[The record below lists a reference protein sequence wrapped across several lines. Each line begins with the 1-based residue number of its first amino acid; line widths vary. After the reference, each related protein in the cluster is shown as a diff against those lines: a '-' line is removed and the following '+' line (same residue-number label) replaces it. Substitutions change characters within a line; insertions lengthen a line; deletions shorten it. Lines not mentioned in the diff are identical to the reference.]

1 MGHFICF
8 ARLSLCLFFCSLVAN
23 WCKSFV
29 LKTCLVSH
37 RIMVAICNH
46 SFRICQTF
54 FRPGFF
60 WCNWSQMHS
69 GFAFDWEIPPMGHF
83 TCQIITNKTIIDVCF
98 CSNKHARH
106 LLFDVFFE
114 RGHLMRQKNLLS
126 CSEEGLVAMI
136 SQNFIVASVL
146 EWDRVFCLKKS
157 KNILLHAKTIKSM
170 NFNFV
175 KAKKLNQ

>member
-1 MGHFICF
+1 
-8 ARLSLCLFFCSLVAN
+8 
-23 WCKSFV
+23 
-29 LKTCLVSH
+29 
-37 RIMVAICNH
+37 MVAICNH

-54 FRPGFF
+54 FWPGFF

-114 RGHLMRQKNLLS
+114 CGHLMRQKNLLS
-126 CSEEGLVAMI
+126 CSEEGLVAI
-136 SQNFIVASVL
+136 SQNFLVVL
-146 EWDRVFCLKKS
+146 ILEYYWVFCQIQKIAVS
-157 KNILLHAKTIKSM
+157 SR
-170 NFNFV
+170 
-175 KAKKLNQ
+175 LNLNWVFLIIVLSQNTVPVLTFLDPNCNSCYSISLFIMDLTR

>member
-1 MGHFICF
+1 
-8 ARLSLCLFFCSLVAN
+8 
-23 WCKSFV
+23 
-29 LKTCLVSH
+29 
-37 RIMVAICNH
+37 MVAICNH

-54 FRPGFF
+54 FWPGFF

-114 RGHLMRQKNLLS
+114 CGHLMRQKNLLS
-126 CSEEGLVAMI
+126 CSDKGLVAI
-136 SQNFIVASVL
+136 SQNFLVVLILEYYWLFCQLQKIAVSSRLNLNWVFLIIVLSQNTVPVL
-146 EWDRVFCLKKS
+146 KFLDHNCNSCYGISLF
-157 KNILLHAKTIKSM
+157 IM
-170 NFNFV
+170 N
-175 KAKKLNQ
+175 LTR

>member
-1 MGHFICF
+1 
-8 ARLSLCLFFCSLVAN
+8 
-23 WCKSFV
+23 
-29 LKTCLVSH
+29 
-37 RIMVAICNH
+37 MVAICNH

-54 FRPGFF
+54 FWPGFF

-114 RGHLMRQKNLLS
+114 CGHLMRQKNLLS
-126 CSEEGLVAMI
+126 CSDKGLVAI
-136 SQNFIVASVL
+136 SQNFLVVLILEYYWLFCQLQKIAVSSRLNLNWVFLIIVLSQHTVPVL
-146 EWDRVFCLKKS
+146 TFLDPNCNSCYSISLFIMDLTR
-157 KNILLHAKTIKSM
+157 
-170 NFNFV
+170 
-175 KAKKLNQ
+175 